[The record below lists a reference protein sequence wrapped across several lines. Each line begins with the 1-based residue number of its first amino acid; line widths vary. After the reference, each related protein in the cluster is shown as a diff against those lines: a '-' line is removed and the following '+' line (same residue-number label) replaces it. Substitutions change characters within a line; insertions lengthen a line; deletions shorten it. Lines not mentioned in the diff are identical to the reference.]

1 MKLISVAWSYGIVIL
16 KLFHS
21 KIKFIFGK
29 MKSHVNS
36 LLEKLGFQKKKKKQS
51 YFVKHSVQFLHFFP
65 EAEVQF
71 QRINFWFSQH
81 FNLYRR
87 TKWI

>member
-36 LLEKLGFQKKKKKQS
+36 LLEKLGFQKKKK
-51 YFVKHSVQFLHFFP
+51 
-65 EAEVQF
+65 
-71 QRINFWFSQH
+71 N
-81 FNLYRR
+81 NL
-87 TKWI
+87 TL